1 MALGKGSWKNQ
12 FFLYENASDFHNKL
26 RDIFCTDSYFKQLQ
40 CFQEVPMSSLV
51 TEYPNNNDAV
61 DWYIESL
68 RLVIELH
75 GEQHYRPVSF
85 ANQSY
90 AEKMTNYH
98 NIVYRDNRKKTY
110 LLDNGY
116 MYIEI
121 PYKLKSKLNAEMLK
135 QIIYEYGDEDG

>member
-1 MALGKGSWKNQ
+1 MVLGKGSWKNQ
-12 FFLYENASDFHNKL
+12 FFLYENASDFHNKV
-26 RDIFCTDSYFKQLQ
+26 REIFCTDVYFKQLQ

-51 TEYPNNNDAV
+51 LDYPNNNDAV

-85 ANQSY
+85 SNQSY
-90 AEKMTNYH
+90 AEKMTSYH

-121 PYKLKSKLNAEMLK
+121 PYKLKSKLTAEMLK
-135 QIIYEYGDEDG
+135 NLIYEYGDEDG